1 MFFQFRYATKWEV
14 FLMCIGI
21 ISSIATGLAIPWNV
35 QMFGKLAG
43 GMVDAKLKSTLESYG
58 IDVSGYIHTDV
69 MESVTTFAVGT
80 IFISCILFSLSY
92 VSICLFNYTSQ
103 RQCLRIRSMY
113 LKSILHQDI
122 SWYDVMN
129 CGDVA
134 SRLTE

>member
-1 MFFQFRYATKWEV
+1 MLA
-14 FLMCIGI
+14 GI
-21 ISSIATGLAIPWNV
+21 ISSVATGIAVPWNV

-43 GMVDAKLKSTLESYG
+43 GMVDAKLKSTFAEYG
-58 IDVSGYIHTDV
+58 IDISEYIHTDV

-80 IFISCILFSLSY
+80 IIISCILFSLSY

-103 RQCLRIRSMY
+103 RQSLRIRSMY

-122 SWYDVMN
+122 SWYDVMS